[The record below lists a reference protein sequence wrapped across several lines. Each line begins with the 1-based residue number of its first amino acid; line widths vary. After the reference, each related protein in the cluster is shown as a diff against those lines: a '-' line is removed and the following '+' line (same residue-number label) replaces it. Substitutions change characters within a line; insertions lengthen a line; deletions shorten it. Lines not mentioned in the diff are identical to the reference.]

1 MQIRTPFFNGFDFV
15 FVGFPVPKLYFYEI
29 QLRAAN
35 LNDIGEKILGGE
47 GLRDDAQACLDTDSD
62 TAVTNLYFLLMQ
74 QFGFSRR
81 YYSREQLYI
90 FILFLFNIP
99 SFRRLIA
106 VQVVWFYLNL
116 QDCLQVGEEG
126 GG

>member
-1 MQIRTPFFNGFDFV
+1 MI
-15 FVGFPVPKLYFYEI
+15 L
-29 QLRAAN
+29 
-35 LNDIGEKILGGE
+35 GEKILGGE

-90 FILFLFNIP
+90 FILVLFDIYA
-99 SFRRLIA
+99 SSGI
-106 VQVVWFYLNL
+106 VCSTDGYKWFQLNL
-116 QDCLQVGEEG
+116 SDCCRVGVEG